1 MWFFFLEYEIIKD
14 NFIKLNV
21 YIAIKDYSNNIYE
34 ELKKRFQSTFNF
46 SDNDINEFIFL
57 LKKVVYSDKYM
68 DKWGKFN
75 ETSLPEKEELYSNLN
90 MKYITDA
97 DYM

>member
-21 YIAIKDYSNNIYE
+21 YIAIEDYSNNIYE

-46 SDNDINEFIFL
+46 SNNDINEFIFL

>member
-1 MWFFFLEYEIIKD
+1 
-14 NFIKLNV
+14 
-21 YIAIKDYSNNIYE
+21 
-34 ELKKRFQSTFNF
+34 
-46 SDNDINEFIFL
+46 
-57 LKKVVYSDKYM
+57 M

-90 MKYITDA
+90 MKDADA

>member
-1 MWFFFLEYEIIKD
+1 MIKD

-46 SDNDINEFIFL
+46 SNNDINEFIFL

-90 MKYITDA
+90 MKDITDA

>member
-1 MWFFFLEYEIIKD
+1 MWFIFLEYEIIKV

-46 SDNDINEFIFL
+46 SNNDINEFMFL

>member
-1 MWFFFLEYEIIKD
+1 M
-14 NFIKLNV
+14 
-21 YIAIKDYSNNIYE
+21 
-34 ELKKRFQSTFNF
+34 
-46 SDNDINEFIFL
+46 FL

>member
-46 SDNDINEFIFL
+46 SNNDINEFIFL

>member
-1 MWFFFLEYEIIKD
+1 MIFFFLEYEIIKD

-46 SDNDINEFIFL
+46 SNNDINEFIFL

>member
-1 MWFFFLEYEIIKD
+1 MWFIFLEYEIIKV

-46 SDNDINEFIFL
+46 SNNDINEFIFL

>member
-1 MWFFFLEYEIIKD
+1 MWFFFLEYEIIKV

-46 SDNDINEFIFL
+46 SNNDINEFIFL

>member
-46 SDNDINEFIFL
+46 SNNDINEFMFL

-90 MKYITDA
+90 MKDITDA

>member
-21 YIAIKDYSNNIYE
+21 YIAIEDYSNNIYE

-46 SDNDINEFIFL
+46 SNNDINEFIFL

-90 MKYITDA
+90 MKDITDA